1 MHNAKN
7 KILLRQIGHYP
18 EAALDKRGYAV
29 LNTAFMV
36 VVKRPGIRPEF
47 LLAVLNSNVIRCF
60 WLNRFKDDRQTF
72 PKIKGEYLKALPIPT
87 ASSEQQKP
95 LERLVVRILAA
106 KATDPSADTSALERE
121 IDEIV
126 YRLYGL
132 TPDEI
137 ALVEGQ
143 EPGKAGAK
151 KAAAKVKPVKAVAT
165 AKKPRKSVLTD
176 DPDLA

>member
-1 MHNAKN
+1 
-7 KILLRQIGHYP
+7 
-18 EAALDKRGYAV
+18 
-29 LNTAFMV
+29 MV
-36 VVKRPGIRPEF
+36 VVTRTGIRPAF

-87 ASSEQQKP
+87 ASPDQQEP
-95 LERLVVRILAA
+95 VERLVDRILEA
-106 KATDPSADTSALERE
+106 KKINPAADTSTWERE

-132 TPDEI
+132 TSDEI
-137 ALVEGQ
+137 AIVEGR
-143 EPGKAGAK
+143 EPGAKKAPAATKPAKAAAGAK
-151 KAAAKVKPVKAVAT
+151 KA
-165 AKKPRKSVLTD
+165 RKSVLTE